1 MPSDSNLTRFDGRS
15 TAIRR
20 RMGVERR
27 RNRSEIITI
36 PPKVM
41 YSSITADYSLF
52 CIRPRSETVEA
63 ILLYSVF
70 YGVLFVNNF
79 LIHIR

>member
-1 MPSDSNLTRFDGRS
+1 
-15 TAIRR
+15 
-20 RMGVERR
+20 
-27 RNRSEIITI
+27 
-36 PPKVM
+36 M